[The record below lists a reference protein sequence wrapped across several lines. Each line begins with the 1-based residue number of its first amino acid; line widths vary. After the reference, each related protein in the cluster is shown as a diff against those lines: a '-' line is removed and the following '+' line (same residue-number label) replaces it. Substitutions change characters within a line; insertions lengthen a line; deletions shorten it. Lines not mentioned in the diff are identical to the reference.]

1 MSRLLIK
8 HRIWIGFAF
17 VLVVLLT
24 NAVISFSQMSGTQS
38 TVSEMIEETQPTVLT
53 LLKFKGYL
61 AKASASL
68 SNYLLT
74 KNDKQRQE
82 FQNTVYLAGEELTVL
97 EAMAEASSDEEFK
110 QSIAFLRIGL
120 QDYQGYESQM
130 LSLAKDRFA
139 NETALFY
146 AAENINPLANQILG
160 DLSTMITSEQEEEL
174 AEERREWTVLVQE
187 LRYNFQKMMSTVR
200 IYLSQPQANNRENL
214 QVTLEV
220 VNDLVRK
227 MDEYADLY
235 TFEQEEAV
243 ENIQQTLQQYIANL
257 QIMIEKNEGNQRR
270 MDVYLLDQEILP
282 LMATIED
289 QVDEL
294 VWLKSQ
300 GMENSSLQLLE
311 SLDTA
316 LIIQLILASVAL
328 VLGILVAFII
338 SKMVTVPLGQTV
350 AALEDVAEGE
360 GDLTRRL
367 QVKSRDELGTLAGAF
382 NQFSIKLQKLIQ
394 DVSACSQ
401 QLMQSAQQ
409 MSEVVASTETDI
421 NTQNQQIDQIS
432 SAIEGMTQQVQD
444 VANHTA
450 QAAELAEQTNKNALE
465 GKQIVNQ
472 SLQSS
477 SELSTDVDQASTVIN
492 ELETD
497 VEAIS
502 GIVEVIRGIAEQTN
516 LLALNAAIEAA
527 RAGEQGRG
535 FAVVA
540 DEVRTLASRTQEST
554 EQIQQMIQR
563 LQDGSMQAVQVM
575 TNGKQKAVQGLEHAR
590 QAGESLQR
598 ISTAVEGMLSMNRE
612 IANSAD
618 QQGQTANQVSQTV
631 IAVNELSAQTAS
643 SSATMANASRQVNE
657 LSVQLQSLMS
667 QFKV

>member
-24 NAVISFSQMSGTQS
+24 NAVISFSQMSSTQS
-38 TVSEMIEETQPTVLT
+38 TVSEMIEDTQPTVLT
-53 LLKFKGYL
+53 LHKFKGYL
-61 AKASASL
+61 TKASASL
-68 SNYLLT
+68 ANYLLT

-82 FQNTVYLAGEELTVL
+82 FQNVVYLAGEELTVL
-97 EAMAEASSDEEFK
+97 EAMAEAGADEEFK
-110 QSIAFLRIGL
+110 QSIAFLRVGL
-120 QDYQGYESQM
+120 QEYQGYESQM
-130 LSLAKDRFA
+130 LNLAKDRFA

-146 AAENINPLANQILG
+146 ASQNINPLANEILG
-160 DLSTMITSEQEEEL
+160 SLSTMITSEQEEDL
-174 AEERREWTVLVQE
+174 SEERREWTDLIQE

-200 IYLSQPQANNRENL
+200 IYLASPLANNRENM
-214 QVTLEV
+214 QATRDV
-220 VNDLVRK
+220 VVQLVEK
-227 MDEYADLY
+227 MADYADLY
-235 TFEQEEAV
+235 TFEQEDAV
-243 ENIQQTLQQYIANL
+243 DNIQQTLQQYVSNL
-257 QIMIEKNEGNQRR
+257 QVMIEKNEGNQRR

-282 LMATIED
+282 LMASIED

-294 VWLKSQ
+294 VWIKSQ
-300 GMENSSLQLLE
+300 GMETNSLQLLE

-316 LIIQLILASVAL
+316 LSIQMILAAVAL
-328 VLGILVAFII
+328 VLGILVAAII
-338 SKMVTVPLGQTV
+338 SNMVTLPLGKTV

-367 QVKSRDELGTLAGAF
+367 EIKSRDELGTLAEAF
-382 NQFSIKLQKLIQ
+382 NQFSVKLQKLIQ
-394 DVSACSQ
+394 DVSQCSQ
-401 QLMQSAQQ
+401 QLMQSSQQ
-409 MSEVVASTETDI
+409 MSEVVADTETDI
-421 NTQNQQIDQIS
+421 ITQNQQIDQIS

-477 SELSTDVDQASTVIN
+477 NELATDVDQASQVIN

-497 VEAIS
+497 VDAIS

-563 LQDGSMQAVQVM
+563 LQDGSMQAVEVM
-575 TNGKQKAVQGLEHAR
+575 TSGKQKAVQGLEHAR

-612 IANSAD
+612 IANSTD

-657 LSVQLQSLMS
+657 LSVQLQALMS

>member
-24 NAVISFSQMSGTQS
+24 NAIISFSQMSGTQT

-53 LLKFKGYL
+53 LLKFKGFL

-97 EAMAEASSDEEFK
+97 EAMAEASNDDEFK
-110 QSIAFLRIGL
+110 QSIAFLRVGL
-120 QDYQGYESQM
+120 QEYQSYESQM
-130 LSLAKDRFA
+130 LNLAKDRFA
-139 NETALFY
+139 NETALLY
-146 AAENINPLANQILG
+146 ASENINPLANEILG
-160 DLSTMITSEQEEEL
+160 ALSTMITSEQEEEL
-174 AEERREWTVLVQE
+174 SEERREWTSLVQE

-200 IYLSQPQANNRENL
+200 INLASPLANNRENML
-214 QVTLEV
+214 ATRDV
-220 VNDLVRK
+220 VVQLVGK
-227 MDEYADLY
+227 MDEYTELY
-235 TFEQEEAV
+235 TFEQEDAV
-243 ENIQQTLQQYIANL
+243 ESIQQTMQQYVDNL

-282 LMATIED
+282 LMAGIED

-294 VWLKSQ
+294 VWFKSQ
-300 GMENSSLQLLE
+300 GMETNSQQLLE
-311 SLDTA
+311 NLDTA
-316 LIIQLILASVAL
+316 LTIQLILASVAL
-328 VLGILVAFII
+328 VLGILVAVII
-338 SKMVTVPLGQTV
+338 SNMVTLPLGKTV

-367 QVKSRDELGTLAGAF
+367 EIKSRDELGTLAEAF
-382 NQFSIKLQKLIQ
+382 NQFSIKLQQLIR
-394 DVSACSQ
+394 DVSLCSQ
-401 QLMQSAQQ
+401 QLMQSSEQ
-409 MSEVVASTETDI
+409 MSTVVADTETDI
-421 NTQNQQIDQIS
+421 NSQNQQINQIS

-444 VANHTA
+444 VAGHTA
-450 QAAELAEQTNKNALE
+450 QAAELAEQTNKNALH

-477 SELSTDVDQASTVIN
+477 QELATDVDQASSVID

-497 VEAIS
+497 VDAIS

-563 LQDGSMQAVQVM
+563 LQDGSRQAVEVM
-575 TNGKQKAVQGLEHAR
+575 TSGKQKAMQGLEHAR
-590 QAGESLQR
+590 QAGESLQE
-598 ISTAVEGMLSMNRE
+598 ISTAVKGMLSMNRE
-612 IANSAD
+612 IAKSSD

-631 IAVNELSAQTAS
+631 LAVNELSAQTAS
-643 SSATMANASRQVNE
+643 SAATMANASRQVNE
-657 LSVQLQSLMS
+657 LSVQLQTLMS